1 MNPFSNTLIPE
12 RLKIARERL
21 NLSKAEAARQIG
33 LTAASYV
40 RYEAGDR
47 TPSLQVLQSIA
58 EKLGTS
64 VTYLS
69 GETTDISPDIISI
82 NKNKEPL
89 LFELTKSAQLADDET
104 LQRLISYYNHLI
116 KKD

>member
-1 MNPFSNTLIPE
+1 MKQDNYLLIPE
-12 RLKIARERL
+12 RLVSARDRL

-47 TPSLQVLQSIA
+47 RPSPQVVMTIA

-64 VTYLS
+64 VAFLV
-69 GETTDISPDIISI
+69 GETDDVSPDVVIVH
-82 NKNKEPL
+82 KNEDPL
-89 LFELTKSAQLADDET
+89 LFELTKSVQRADTAT
-104 LQRLISYYNHLI
+104 LQRLLNYYRVIN
-116 KKD
+116 KK